1 MLCWLLDWSL
11 KGDKSWLKIFF
22 DNVFAMLMAFGC
34 RENLFHEPF
43 WVFKIGA
50 PQVRKIFWRWQNNLM
65 RLQETFRKCNYKSA
79 KIATYMSLQDTG
91 YEKQSQFY
99 TLASGELFK
108 RQCKSRFG
116 YHNNLYTLLAVNPR
130 LMVTGYW
137 TTPPMVLWNLSSHV
151 PRYTVCTL
159 LPYKIKRLHFK
170 DLQGPQF

>member
-11 KGDKSWLKIFF
+11 KGDKSWVKIFF

-79 KIATYMSLQDTG
+79 KIATYMGLQDTG
-91 YEKQSQFY
+91 WETITAIYSS
-99 TLASGELFK
+99 LGW
-108 RQCKSRFG
+108 FG
-116 YHNNLYTLLAVNPR
+116 YHNNLYPLLAVNPR
-130 LMVTGYW
+130 LLVTGCW
-137 TTPPMVLWNLSSHV
+137 TTPPTVLWNLSSHV
-151 PRYTVCTL
+151 PRYAVCTL
-159 LPYKIKRLHFK
+159 LPYKIKRHLK
-170 DLQGPQF
+170 ALQGPQF

>member
-11 KGDKSWLKIFF
+11 KGDKSWVKIFF

-65 RLQETFRKCNYKSA
+65 RLQETFRL
-79 KIATYMSLQDTG
+79 IIIISLQRLLLIWVSRIQV
-91 YEKQSQFY
+91 EKQSQLY
-99 TLASGELFK
+99 TLAWGELFK

-130 LMVTGYW
+130 LLVTGCW
-137 TTPPMVLWNLSSHV
+137 TTPPTLLWNLTSHV
-151 PRYTVCTL
+151 PRYAVCTL
-159 LPYKIKRLHFK
+159 LPYKIKRHLK
-170 DLQGPQF
+170 ALQGPQF